1 MKTLTINSDLQ
12 TLLPPLSDAE
22 YKGLEA
28 DILEHGCL
36 SPLVVWNET
45 IVDGHNRY
53 AICQDHA
60 LAFDTVELDF
70 ESLNDAKLWAWQ
82 HQEHRRNLTP
92 FQRAEIAQRF
102 KAALTAKAKSRMSA
116 GGSKKCNQESNEG
129 MSTLTDLESN
139 EKSCTV
145 RNQLAE
151 IAGVSNGTMAKV
163 EYLHEHADDETKQR
177 LRDGDTTINREYNRL
192 HSTPNAEFKTGLS
205 KITGPGYVEGEHKS
219 IVLQQILLHDPVSL
233 IECLFAFFDQTY
245 REKLVLGL
253 LERAENE
260 DGREFVLNVTH
271 NILEKFQISQP
282 Q

>member
-1 MKTLTINSDLQ
+1 MKTLKINSELQ
-12 TLLPPLSDAE
+12 TLLPSLSDAE
-22 YKGLEA
+22 HKGLEA

-36 SPLVVWNET
+36 SPIVIWKET

-53 AICQDHA
+53 GICQEHE
-60 LAFDTVELDF
+60 LPFDTVELDF
-70 ESLNDAKLWAWQ
+70 ESLDDAKLWAWS

-92 FQRAEIAQRF
+92 YQRAEIALKF
-102 KAALTAKAKSRMSA
+102 KPLLAAKGKQSQGKRNDLLENDICPTLD
-116 GGSKKCNQESNEG
+116 KCDTKRE
-129 MSTLTDLESN
+129 
-139 EKSCTV
+139 
-145 RNQLAE
+145 LAQ
-151 IAGVSNGTMAKV
+151 IAGLSHGT
-163 EYLHEHADDETKQR
+163 LHKAEFLDEHADEETKEK
-177 LRDGDTTINREYNRL
+177 LRNNDTTINREYNRL
-192 HSTPNAEFKTGLS
+192 HPPPDAEFKTGLS

-271 NILEKFQISQP
+271 NILEKFQISQL